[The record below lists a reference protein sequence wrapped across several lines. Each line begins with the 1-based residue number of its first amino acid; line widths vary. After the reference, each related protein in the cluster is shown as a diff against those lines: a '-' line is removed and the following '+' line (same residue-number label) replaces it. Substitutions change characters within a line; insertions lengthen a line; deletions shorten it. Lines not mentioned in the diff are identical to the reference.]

1 MARKQTQTS
10 SKIGTEV
17 KSTTP
22 APVAKVVT
30 PVRNTAIPKVPAVQ
44 SKREVTNEMIATRAY
59 FISISGQGGSEY
71 DNWSRAEYE
80 LRNGIVA

>member
-1 MARKQTQTS
+1 MARKQTS
-10 SKIGTEV
+10 NKIGNEV

-22 APVAKVVT
+22 AVAKVVT

-44 SKREVTNEMIATRAY
+44 SRKEVTNEMIATRAY
-59 FISISGQGGSEY
+59 YISISGQGGSEY

-80 LRNGIVA
+80 LRNGIIV